1 MEVEVISEK
10 ENPLLERRDVMVRI
24 KHTGAKTPLRS
35 EIRKLLTAKLS
46 ADDDKLILGPLDQSF
61 GVAESL
67 AKVKIYKTQERAVQI
82 ESPHLIR
89 KNTTEKAKP
98 AVEKPAEVK
107 EVKAPEPA
115 EEPKVEEKK
124 PEPVEIEKPKVEA
137 EKKEKAPKKAEKK
150 PKTAAETPAKPEP
163 VKEKE
168 PPKPDVKQE
177 APKKTE
183 KKAKKEPKTEKTAK
197 AKKPKK
203 KAEKSKA
210 KEE

>member
-46 ADDDKLILGPLDQSF
+46 ADDDKLILGSLNQSF

-67 AKVKIYKTQERAVQI
+67 AKVKIYKTKERAVQI

-98 AVEKPAEVK
+98 AVEKPAEEKPAKVK
-107 EVKAPEPA
+107 EEKAKEVEAEVKTPEPA
-115 EEPKVEEKK
+115 EE
-124 PEPVEIEKPKVEA
+124 PKVEA
-137 EKKEKAPKKAEKK
+137 EKKEKAPKKAE
-150 PKTAAETPAKPEP
+150 
-163 VKEKE
+163 VKE
-168 PPKPDVKQE
+168 E